1 MLIICAAIEIARR
14 GHSTTA
20 LSMGTYI
27 LARRS
32 RYLFF
37 VVSVAHLLISAPYD
51 QVHSSGAVPL
61 DFVDFM

>member
-32 RYLFF
+32 RYLF